1 MSRQDTDKYRDHG
14 VVLVIEHD
22 AAVADLTRRY
32 LERDGLSVR
41 LAGTLAKAVT
51 ALAAAPPAVVVLD
64 LTMPGL
70 TRGGVRRRLPVRG
83 QSGVPQLI
91 CLEGP
96 GGLRPRHVGITR
108 DGDWRCLRR
117 PFSARLLTTRVQAAM
132 RQAAA
137 GAPRTADAS
146 GTADGPGTASKPGT
160 AGALVLDAAT
170 RRASSG
176 AEGAR
181 LTATEF
187 SLLAFL
193 TGNPGRVFTRQQL
206 LDAVWAGR
214 GVVTAKTVDVHVACV
229 RAKLG
234 AHCPI
239 RTVRGV
245 GYAAVAPSGQPRPEN
260 QSPAPVASGRMAT
273 DRRGPQSA

>member
-1 MSRQDTDKYRDHG
+1 MSRPDGDGHGDHG

-22 AAVADLTRRY
+22 AAVAELARRY
-32 LERDGLSVR
+32 LERECLTVR
-41 LAGTLAKAVT
+41 LAGNLATAVA

-70 TRGGVRRRLPVRG
+70 TRGSVRRRLPVRG
-83 QSGVPQLI
+83 QSGAPQLI

-96 GGLRPRHVGITR
+96 GGLRPRHVGITG

-117 PFSARLLTTRVQAAM
+117 PFSPRLLTTRVQLAM
-132 RQAAA
+132 RQAVMCAPSTAGAAGSAVTA
-137 GAPRTADAS
+137 GAPYPLGAA
-146 GTADGPGTASKPGT
+146 GGPP
-160 AGALVLDAAT
+160 LDAAS
-170 RRASSG
+170 RRVSFG
-176 AEGAR
+176 AVQAR

-187 SLLAFL
+187 TLLAFL

-206 LDAVWAGR
+206 LDAVWRGR
-214 GVVTAKTVDVHVACV
+214 GVVTTRAVDVQVANL

-234 AHCPI
+234 THCPI

-245 GYAAVAPSGQPRPEN
+245 GYAAVAAPGQPRAEN
-260 QSPAPVASGRMAT
+260 RSPAPVASGRMAT